1 MNSSKSSLPERMRAA
16 QVTRYGGPEVINI
29 TEVPLPAV
37 KPGTMLVRVAA
48 SAVNSGD
55 VRTRGLQVDE
65 PIRTLMRLVLGFRK
79 PRQPILG
86 TVFSGTVA
94 ALGSGVTSFKVGDA
108 VFGSSPG
115 MRYGC
120 HAEYVTIPA
129 SGPVAL
135 MPKSTGFDEA
145 AALPFGGNT
154 ALYFLEKHGA
164 KAGESILING
174 AAGAVGTMAV
184 QIAKNLGLEV
194 TGVVS
199 EKNRALVCA
208 LGADRFIDYTRDNV
222 FAPGVRYDLILDT
235 VGKLDKTRV
244 KAALKPGGRFI
255 NVCGSDVSK
264 ENRQQ
269 VERLA
274 QWFEAGTLK
283 AAIYNTLPM
292 DEIREA
298 HRIVDTGH
306 KRGSVVL
313 MMQQEERIR

>member
-1 MNSSKSSLPERMRAA
+1 MNTLKIDLPERMKATW
-16 QVTRYGGPEVINI
+16 VTRYGGPEAIQIVD
-29 TEVPLPAV
+29 VPLPAV
-37 KPGTMLVRVAA
+37 KPGMVLVRVAA

-55 VRTRGLQVDE
+55 VRTRGLQAKE
-65 PIRTLMRLVLGFRK
+65 PVKTLMRLVLGLHR

-94 ALGSGVTSFKVGDA
+94 ALGAGVTSFRVGDA

-120 HAEYVTIPA
+120 HAQYVAIPA
-129 SGPVAL
+129 SGPMACTTPS
-135 MPKSTGFDEA
+135 MGFAEA

-184 QIAKNLGLEV
+184 QIARNLGLGV
-194 TGVVS
+194 TGIAGG
-199 EKNRALVCA
+199 KNEALVRG
-208 LGADRFIDYTRDNV
+208 LGAHRFIDYTRDRI
-222 FAPGVRYDLILDT
+222 FAPGMRFDLILDT
-235 VGKLDKTRV
+235 VGKLDKV
-244 KAALKPGGRFI
+244 QAKAALKPGGRFV
-255 NVCGSDVSK
+255 NTCGSDVAK
-264 ENRQQ
+264 ENHRQ

-274 QWFEAGTLK
+274 QWYDAGKLK
-283 AAIYNTLPM
+283 AVIHSTLPM
-292 DEIREA
+292 DDVQGA

-306 KRGSVVL
+306 KWGSVVL
-313 MMQQEERIR
+313 MIRQEEGQ